1 MMKNRKTQ
9 MMMLLIMAALLFV
22 APQVSISLRPKYL
35 YLLFNFLIIA
45 LVAESGLLPSLSTSF
60 SHHNDTTTSNK
71 KHEEDNTTMTS
82 TASTSTITVEDAHPD
97 QARLAEEK
105 IKTSLVVVK
114 VLVEKIVEKCPIAV
128 VLPSIFFIGPGN
140 TTTTTTAAVEDE
152 EEAAAAAVEETR
164 SGLELF
170 TKAELFIGNF
180 YNQLKMQSDARA
192 QETY

>member
-1 MMKNRKTQ
+1 
-9 MMMLLIMAALLFV
+9 
-22 APQVSISLRPKYL
+22 
-35 YLLFNFLIIA
+35 
-45 LVAESGLLPSLSTSF
+45 
-60 SHHNDTTTSNK
+60 
-71 KHEEDNTTMTS
+71 MTS

-97 QARLAEEK
+97 QARLAEELTKRAVEDFPPKK

-140 TTTTTTAAVEDE
+140 TTTTTTAAVDDSSKRDWDYKLQQQEDE